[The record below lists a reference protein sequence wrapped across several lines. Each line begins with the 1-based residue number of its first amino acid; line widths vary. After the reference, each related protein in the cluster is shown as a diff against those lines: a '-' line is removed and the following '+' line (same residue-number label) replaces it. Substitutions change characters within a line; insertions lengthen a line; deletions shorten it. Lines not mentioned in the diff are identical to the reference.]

1 MIIPEFEYVSPQSVQ
16 EACALLVQY
25 GDSARVLAGGSD
37 LLVKMK
43 DGLMKPAYL
52 VSLKNLDSLKA
63 IRYETGT
70 GVIIGA
76 RATHNEVMNN
86 RLLQEKYRSVCEAAH
101 SMAADQIRNIGT
113 VGGNLVNAV
122 PSADL
127 PPILIALD
135 ARARIVGSS
144 GERTIA
150 LEDFFLG
157 PGKTVLEKGE
167 ILAAIIIPD
176 QPTTGSN
183 YIKFGLRRAGALAV
197 AGVASS
203 VTVSDGTCRD
213 VRVVLGAVAPTP
225 IRAKRAEAALEG
237 QVLTDA
243 LAEKV
248 GQIAAEEAKPI
259 SDVRS
264 SADYRR
270 AMVGAMT
277 KRALLNAAVGPAK
290 SWVERRERRY

>member
-167 ILAAIIIPD
+167 ILAEIIIPD

-225 IRAKRAEAALEG
+225 MRARQAENVLRGKKISRELIDEAGRIAAAESKPINDIRGSIEYRRNLVN
-237 QVLTDA
+237 VLTRRSLKA
-243 LAEKV
+243 AIEK
-248 GQIAAEEAKPI
+248 GHI
-259 SDVRS
+259 
-264 SADYRR
+264 
-270 AMVGAMT
+270 
-277 KRALLNAAVGPAK
+277 
-290 SWVERRERRY
+290 

>member
-1 MIIPEFEYVSPQSVQ
+1 MIIPEFEYVTPQNVQ
-16 EACALLVQY
+16 EACALLAQY

-43 DGLMKPAYL
+43 DGLMKPAVL

-63 IRYETGT
+63 IRYEIGK
-70 GVIIGA
+70 GVVIGA

-86 RLLQEKYRSVCEAAH
+86 SLLQEKYRSVCEAAH

-135 ARARIVGSS
+135 ARARIVGTS
-144 GERTIA
+144 GERAIA

-167 ILAAIIIPD
+167 ILAEIIIPD

-197 AGVASS
+197 VGVASS
-203 VTVSDGTCRD
+203 VTVGDGTCQD
-213 VRVVLGAVAPTP
+213 VRIVLGAVAPTP
-225 IRAKRAEAALEG
+225 MRARQAEN
-237 QVLTDA
+237 VLRGKKISQKLIDEAGTIA
-243 LAEKV
+243 GAES
-248 GQIAAEEAKPI
+248 KPI
-259 SDVRS
+259 NDIRGSI
-264 SADYRR
+264 DYRR
-270 AMVGAMT
+270 NLVNVLT
-277 KRALLNAAVGPAK
+277 RRSLKAAIEKGHV
-290 SWVERRERRY
+290 

>member
-86 RLLQEKYRSVCEAAH
+86 SILQGKYRSVCEAAR

-135 ARARIVGSS
+135 AQARIMATSR
-144 GERTIA
+144 ERTIP

-157 PGKTVLEKGE
+157 PGKTVLENGE
-167 ILAAIIIPD
+167 ILAEIIIPD

-213 VRVVLGAVAPTP
+213 VRIVLGAVAPTP
-225 IRAKRAEAALEG
+225 MRARQAEN
-237 QVLTDA
+237 VLRGKKISRELIDEA
-243 LAEKV
+243 GKV
-248 GQIAAEEAKPI
+248 AGSESKPI
-259 SDVRS
+259 SDIRGS
-264 SADYRR
+264 IEYRR
-270 AMVGAMT
+270 NLVEVLTRRSLKAAMEKGHV
-277 KRALLNAAVGPAK
+277 
-290 SWVERRERRY
+290 

>member
-1 MIIPEFEYVSPQSVQ
+1 MIIPEFEYLSPQSLQ
-16 EACALLVQY
+16 EACALLARY
-25 GDSARVLAGGSD
+25 GDSAKVLAGGSD

-43 DGLMKPAYL
+43 DGLMEPAYL
-52 VSLKNLDSLKA
+52 VSLKNLDSLKT
-63 IRYETGT
+63 IRHEIGT

-86 RLLQEKYRSVCEAAH
+86 SILQEKYGSVCEAAH

-113 VGGNLVNAV
+113 IGGNLVNAV
-122 PSADL
+122 PSADM

-135 ARARIVGSS
+135 ARVQIVGTSR
-144 GERTIA
+144 ERAIA

-157 PGKTVLEKGE
+157 PGKTVLENGE
-167 ILAAIIIPD
+167 ILAEIVIPD

-213 VRVVLGAVAPTP
+213 VRIVLGAVAPTP
-225 IRAKRAEAALEG
+225 MRALE
-237 QVLTDA
+237 
-243 LAEKV
+243 AENILRGKKLSQELIDEA
-248 GQIAAEEAKPI
+248 GRGAAAESKPI
-259 SDVRS
+259 SDLRGS
-264 SADYRR
+264 IEYRR
-270 AMVGAMT
+270 NLV
-277 KRALLNAAVGPAK
+277 
-290 SWVERRERRY
+290 

>member
-135 ARARIVGSS
+135 ARARIVGTSR
-144 GERTIA
+144 ERTIA

-167 ILAAIIIPD
+167 ILAEIIIPD

-213 VRVVLGAVAPTP
+213 VRVVLGAVSPTP
-225 IRAKRAEAALEG
+225 MRALEAEN
-237 QVLTDA
+237 VLRGKKIRQELIDEA
-243 LAEKV
+243 GK
-248 GQIAAEEAKPI
+248 IAAAEAKPI
-259 SDVRS
+259 NDIRGSIE
-264 SADYRR
+264 YRR
-270 AMVGAMT
+270 NLVNVLT
-277 KRALLNAAVGPAK
+277 RRSLKAAIEKGHI
-290 SWVERRERRY
+290 

>member
-1 MIIPEFEYVSPQSVQ
+1 MIIPEFEYLSPQSLQ
-16 EACALLVQY
+16 EACALLAQY

-43 DGLMKPAYL
+43 DGLMKPAVL

-63 IRYETGT
+63 IRYEIGK
-70 GVIIGA
+70 GVVIGA

-86 RLLQEKYRSVCEAAH
+86 SLLQEKYRSVCEAAH

-135 ARARIVGSS
+135 ARARIVGTS
-144 GERTIA
+144 GERAIA

-167 ILAAIIIPD
+167 ILAEIIIPD

-197 AGVASS
+197 AGVASG
-203 VTVSDGTCRD
+203 VTVGNGTCQD
-213 VRVVLGAVAPTP
+213 VRIVLGAVAPTP
-225 IRAKRAEAALEG
+225 MRARQAEN
-237 QVLTDA
+237 VLRGKKISQKLIDEAGTIA
-243 LAEKV
+243 GAES
-248 GQIAAEEAKPI
+248 KPI
-259 SDVRS
+259 NDIRGSI
-264 SADYRR
+264 DYRR
-270 AMVGAMT
+270 NLIDVLT
-277 KRALLNAAVGPAK
+277 RRSLKAAIEKGHI
-290 SWVERRERRY
+290 

>member
-1 MIIPEFEYVSPQSVQ
+1 MIIPEFEYVSPQSLQ

-25 GDSARVLAGGSD
+25 GNSARVLAGGSD

-52 VSLKNLDSLKA
+52 VSLKNLDSLKE
-63 IRYETGT
+63 IRYEIDT

-76 RATHNEVMNN
+76 RVTHNEVMNN
-86 RLLQEKYRSVCEAAH
+86 TILQEKYRSVCEAAH

-113 VGGNLVNAV
+113 IGGNLVNAV

-135 ARARIVGSS
+135 ARARIVGPS
-144 GERTIA
+144 GERTIP
-150 LEDFFLG
+150 LEGFFLG
-157 PGKTVLEKGE
+157 PGKTVLENGE
-167 ILAAIIIPD
+167 ILAEIIIPD

-203 VTVSDGTCRD
+203 VTVSNGLCQD
-213 VRVVLGAVAPTP
+213 VRIVLGAVAPTP
-225 IRAKRAEAALEG
+225 IRARQAEN
-237 QVLTDA
+237 VLRGKKISQELIDEA
-243 LAEKV
+243 GKV
-248 GQIAAEEAKPI
+248 AAAESKPI
-259 SDVRS
+259 SDIRGS
-264 SADYRR
+264 IEYRR
-270 AMVGAMT
+270 NLVNVLT
-277 KRALLNAAVGPAK
+277 RRSLK
-290 SWVERRERRY
+290 SAIEKGHV

>member
-213 VRVVLGAVAPTP
+213 VHVVLGAVAPTP
-225 IRAKRAEAALEG
+225 MRARQAEN
-237 QVLTDA
+237 VLRGKKISRELIDEA
-243 LAEKV
+243 
-248 GQIAAEEAKPI
+248 GRIAAAESKPI
-259 SDVRS
+259 SDIRGS
-264 SADYRR
+264 IEYRR
-270 AMVGAMT
+270 NLVNVLT
-277 KRALLNAAVGPAK
+277 RRSLKAAIEKGHI
-290 SWVERRERRY
+290 

>member
-43 DGLMKPAYL
+43 DGLMQPAYL

-76 RATHNEVMNN
+76 RSTHNEVMNN

-113 VGGNLVNAV
+113 IGGNLVNAV

-135 ARARIVGSS
+135 ARARIVGTSR
-144 GERTIA
+144 ERTIS

-167 ILAAIIIPD
+167 ILAEIIIPD

-225 IRAKRAEAALEG
+225 MRARQAENVLRGKKISQELIDEAGRIAGAESKPINDIRGSIEYRRNLVN
-237 QVLTDA
+237 VLTRRSLKA
-243 LAEKV
+243 AIEK
-248 GQIAAEEAKPI
+248 GHI
-259 SDVRS
+259 
-264 SADYRR
+264 
-270 AMVGAMT
+270 
-277 KRALLNAAVGPAK
+277 
-290 SWVERRERRY
+290 

>member
-135 ARARIVGSS
+135 ARARIVGTSR
-144 GERTIA
+144 ERTIA

-167 ILAAIIIPD
+167 ILAEIIIPD

-225 IRAKRAEAALEG
+225 MRARQAEN
-237 QVLTDA
+237 VLRGKKISRELIDEA
-243 LAEKV
+243 
-248 GQIAAEEAKPI
+248 GRIAAAESKPI
-259 SDVRS
+259 SDIRGS
-264 SADYRR
+264 IEYRR
-270 AMVGAMT
+270 NLVNVLT
-277 KRALLNAAVGPAK
+277 RRSLKAAIEKGHI
-290 SWVERRERRY
+290 

>member
-43 DGLMKPAYL
+43 DGLMRPAYL

-63 IRYETGT
+63 IRYEAGT

-144 GERTIA
+144 RERTIS

-167 ILAAIIIPD
+167 ILAEIIIPD

-213 VRVVLGAVAPTP
+213 VRVVLGAVSPTP
-225 IRAKRAEAALEG
+225 MRALEAEN
-237 QVLTDA
+237 VLRGKKISQELIDEA
-243 LAEKV
+243 GK
-248 GQIAAEEAKPI
+248 IAAAEAKPI
-259 SDVRS
+259 NDIRGSIE
-264 SADYRR
+264 YRR
-270 AMVGAMT
+270 NLVNVLT
-277 KRALLNAAVGPAK
+277 RRSLKAAIEKGHI
-290 SWVERRERRY
+290 

>member
-1 MIIPEFEYVSPQSVQ
+1 MIIPEFEYISPPTLQ
-16 EACALLVQY
+16 EACGLLLQY
-25 GDSARVLAGGSD
+25 GDGAKVLAGGSD

-52 VSLKNLDSLKA
+52 ISLKNLDSLKG
-63 IRYETGT
+63 IRYEIGT

-76 RATHNEVMNN
+76 RVTHNEVMTNS
-86 RLLQEKYRSVCEAAH
+86 LLQQKYRSVCEAAR

-113 VGGNLVNAV
+113 IGGNLVNAV

-135 ARARIVGSS
+135 GRARIVGTRQ
-144 GERTIA
+144 ERTIP

-157 PGKTVLEKGE
+157 PGKTVLENGE
-167 ILAAIIIPD
+167 ILAEIIIPD

-203 VTVSDGTCRD
+203 LTVSDGTCED
-213 VRVVLGAVAPTP
+213 VRIVLGAVAPTP
-225 IRAKRAEAALEG
+225 LRARQAENVLRGKKISQELIEQAGKLAALES
-237 QVLTDA
+237 
-243 LAEKV
+243 
-248 GQIAAEEAKPI
+248 KPI
-259 SDVRS
+259 SDIRGS
-264 SADYRR
+264 IDYRR
-270 AMVGAMT
+270 NLVNVLT
-277 KRALLNAAVGPAK
+277 RRSLKAAIEKGHV
-290 SWVERRERRY
+290 

>member
-1 MIIPEFEYVSPQSVQ
+1 MIIPEFEYVSPQTLQ

-25 GDSARVLAGGSD
+25 GDSAKVLAGGSD

-63 IRYETGT
+63 IRYEIGT

-86 RLLQEKYRSVCEAAH
+86 SILQEKYRSVCEAAH
-101 SMAADQIRNIGT
+101 SMAANQIRNIGT

-122 PSADL
+122 PSADI

-135 ARARIVGSS
+135 AQVRIVGTG
-144 GERTIA
+144 GERAVA

-157 PGKTVLEKGE
+157 PGKTVLENGE
-167 ILAAIIIPD
+167 ILAEIVIPD

-183 YIKFGLRRAGALAV
+183 YIKYALRRAGALAV

-203 VTVSDGTCRD
+203 VSVSDGTFQD
-213 VRVVLGAVAPTP
+213 VRIVLGAVAPTP
-225 IRAKRAEAALEG
+225 MRARQAEN
-237 QVLTDA
+237 VLRGKKISQELVDEA
-243 LAEKV
+243 GKVAGAES
-248 GQIAAEEAKPI
+248 KPI
-259 SDVRS
+259 SDIRGS
-264 SADYRR
+264 IEYRR
-270 AMVGAMT
+270 NLVDVLT
-277 KRALLNAAVGPAK
+277 RRSLKAAIEKGHV
-290 SWVERRERRY
+290 

>member
-144 GERTIA
+144 RERTIS

-167 ILAAIIIPD
+167 ILAEIIIPD

-225 IRAKRAEAALEG
+225 MRARQAEN
-237 QVLTDA
+237 VLRGKKISRELIDEA
-243 LAEKV
+243 
-248 GQIAAEEAKPI
+248 GRIAAAESKPI
-259 SDVRS
+259 SDIRGS
-264 SADYRR
+264 IEYRR
-270 AMVGAMT
+270 NLVNVLT
-277 KRALLNAAVGPAK
+277 RRSLKAAIEKGHI
-290 SWVERRERRY
+290 

>member
-135 ARARIVGSS
+135 ARARIVGTG

-167 ILAAIIIPD
+167 ILAEIIIPD

-225 IRAKRAEAALEG
+225 MRARQAENVLRGKKISRELIDEAGRIAAAKSKPINDIRGSIEYRRNLVN
-237 QVLTDA
+237 VLTRRSLKA
-243 LAEKV
+243 AIEK
-248 GQIAAEEAKPI
+248 GHI
-259 SDVRS
+259 
-264 SADYRR
+264 
-270 AMVGAMT
+270 
-277 KRALLNAAVGPAK
+277 
-290 SWVERRERRY
+290 